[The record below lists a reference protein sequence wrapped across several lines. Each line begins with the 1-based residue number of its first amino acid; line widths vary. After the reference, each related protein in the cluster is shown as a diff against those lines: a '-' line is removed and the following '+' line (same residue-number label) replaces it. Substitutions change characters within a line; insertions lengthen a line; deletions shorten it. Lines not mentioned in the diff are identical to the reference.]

1 MFTNGYIITCYC
13 ITRPHFTIGQKAKVY
28 NQEYWNLFIYRL
40 KKGNLQLIENF
51 FLNDTLQ
58 RGKMGGGGLYYYKNK
73 ISIPTDIS
81 LEKENVE
88 NSQTEDSIVYLV
100 NFSTTLLWKINVFC
114 LIKTHNLKFILTL
127 TWTFK
132 KKS

>member
-1 MFTNGYIITCYC
+1 MFTNWYIITCYC
-13 ITRPHFTIGQKAKVY
+13 TTKPHFTIGQKAKVY

-114 LIKTHNLKFILTL
+114 
-127 TWTFK
+127 
-132 KKS
+132 